1 MAKYKVKVDRDLC
14 MGAGSCVAVAPKTFE
29 LDSEGKAVILKKD
42 GSKNETSDFSN
53 HTEID
58 DTEENILNSARSCP
72 VNAIIIV
79 EVDDQGNEIRQIWPT

>member
-1 MAKYKVKVDRDLC
+1 MAKYKIKVDRDLC
-14 MGAGSCVAVAPKTFE
+14 IGAGSCVAVAPKVFE
-29 LDSEGKAVILKKD
+29 LDGEGKAIILKKD

-58 DTEENILNSARSCP
+58 DIEENILNAAKSCP

-79 EVDDQGNEIRQIWPT
+79 EVDDQGNEIRQVWPQ